1 MNLKNILT
9 ERDFVVIDPR
19 GNARPVGMKMQGA
32 QYVKKMG
39 GPKRGYHLVLAK
51 NAMKARRAIEKN
63 GGNATNSKIQKI
75 MFDLMYETVAE
86 ANQYK
91 DVSNKF
97 KNALDVMPE
106 KYFNRKGI
114 IALIKKLKEKRPDAA
129 MAYAMDAFGW
139 MPGMKESIATDHD
152 GKAAPYGSGY
162 EKVDES
168 TKLKDVIKEF
178 QYFGLSDDTMLQY
191 KDKDGKM
198 QIMKAGS
205 AKKLPDEHP
214 AKIAYNKERE
224 ISDKFMKDKQDN
236 PSYSKAAKH
245 QKDNPSVSFTRKDDE

>member
-1 MNLKNILT
+1 MKLKNILT
-9 ERDFVVIDPR
+9 EREFVVIDPK

-32 QYVKKMG
+32 QYVKRMG
-39 GPKRGYHLVLAK
+39 GPKKGYHLVLAK

-63 GGNATNSKIQKI
+63 GGNATNSKIQNI
-75 MFDLMYETVAE
+75 MFDLMYESVNEAKLKISGPAYDFWDEREVQKKLRGVKIKIVGDIGGVLTVSGNDDELQKVKDILGLEESVNE

-139 MPGMKESIATDHD
+139 MPGMK
-152 GKAAPYGSGY
+152 K
-162 EKVDES
+162 
-168 TKLKDVIKEF
+168 
-178 QYFGLSDDTMLQY
+178 
-191 KDKDGKM
+191 
-198 QIMKAGS
+198 
-205 AKKLPDEHP
+205 
-214 AKIAYNKERE
+214 
-224 ISDKFMKDKQDN
+224 
-236 PSYSKAAKH
+236 
-245 QKDNPSVSFTRKDDE
+245 

>member
-9 ERDFVVIDPR
+9 EREFVVIDPK

-32 QYVKKMG
+32 QYVKRMG
-39 GPKRGYHLVLAK
+39 GPGKGYHLVLKK
-51 NAMKARRAIEKN
+51 NAMKARRAVEKH
-63 GGNATNSKIQKI
+63 GATSSKTQNL
-75 MFDLMYETVAE
+75 MFDLMYETVNE

-139 MPGMKESIATDHD
+139 MPGMK
-152 GKAAPYGSGY
+152 K
-162 EKVDES
+162 
-168 TKLKDVIKEF
+168 
-178 QYFGLSDDTMLQY
+178 
-191 KDKDGKM
+191 
-198 QIMKAGS
+198 
-205 AKKLPDEHP
+205 
-214 AKIAYNKERE
+214 
-224 ISDKFMKDKQDN
+224 
-236 PSYSKAAKH
+236 
-245 QKDNPSVSFTRKDDE
+245 